1 MKMRKTILAALTAC
15 ALTMSSFGTA
25 LADSSSAD
33 WDVTFDNGKQMVS
46 NYDQAKINAEI
57 DEMQPG
63 DDLTLDVSI
72 KNDSAEST
80 EWYMTSTVLRTLE
93 DANTASGGAYVYR
106 LSYDGDEIYNS
117 ETVGGDDSQGL
128 HEVDDATGS
137 WLHVASLAPGQGG
150 NVQLYMALDG
160 ATQENDYMTQAGGLQ
175 INFAV
180 DDATQPTR
188 NLVVGNLL
196 QTGDTLTAVLMFAV
210 CAVLI
215 ALTALSFWRDRSKAR
230 ASVAYTNAGD
240 ARLVKNENVR
250 EGGDK

>member
-1 MKMRKTILAALTAC
+1 MKMRKIILAALTTC
-15 ALTMSSFGTA
+15 ALAMSSFGTA
-25 LADSSSAD
+25 FANSWSAD
-33 WDVTFDNGKQMVS
+33 WDVTFDNSKQMAS

-63 DDLTLDVSI
+63 DDLTLDISI
-72 KNDSAEST
+72 KNDSSDST

-106 LSYDGDEIYNS
+106 LMYDGNEIYSS

-137 WLHVASLAPGQGG
+137 WLYLASLAPGQGG

-180 DDATQPTR
+180 EEAGQPTR
-188 NLVVGNLL
+188 NLVVGDLL
-196 QTGDTLTAVLMFAV
+196 QTGDTLTTVLMFAV

-215 ALTALSFWRDRSKAR
+215 ALTALSFWRDRTKAR
-230 ASVAYTNAGD
+230 AFVPYTNAGTVEP
-240 ARLVKNENVR
+240 AKNESVR
-250 EGGDK
+250 EGGDE